1 MQSIICCPLRQNRQY
16 RNAASRKRHVEPE
29 LNIVL
34 VDANPVRAQ
43 ILEDGLR
50 EAGHRNVHRLQG
62 TPDLLARLTQLNPDV
77 VVIDLENPSRDVLE
91 QMFQVSRAVR
101 RPVAMFVDQT
111 DAASIQAA
119 VDAGVSA
126 YVVGGLQKE
135 RIKHILDT
143 SVLRFRAYA
152 RLQHEL
158 EDARTALEE
167 HKLIDRAKGILMRT
181 KNLSEDDSYALMRR
195 SAMNERRR
203 ISEIAQAIV
212 MMADILK

>member
-1 MQSIICCPLRQNRQY
+1 
-16 RNAASRKRHVEPE
+16 VEPE

-50 EAGHRNVHRLQG
+50 EAGHRNVRRLQS

-111 DAASIQAA
+111 DAAGIQAA

-158 EDARTALEE
+158 EDAKTALEE